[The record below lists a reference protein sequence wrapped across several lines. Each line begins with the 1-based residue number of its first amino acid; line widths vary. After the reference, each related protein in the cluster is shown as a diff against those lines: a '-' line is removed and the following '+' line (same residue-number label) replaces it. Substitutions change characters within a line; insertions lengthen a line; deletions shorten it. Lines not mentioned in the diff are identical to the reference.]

1 MTAIASPRIVVLGV
15 TGMLGHKMF
24 QTLSAQFPD
33 VYGTMRGRRDDARW
47 SEYPFLQSERIFD
60 QMDALD
66 LDAFTGKVREL
77 RPEIVINCVG
87 AIKQRASAEN
97 GVVSITLNALLP
109 QRLANDLKG
118 WEGRLIH
125 FSTDCVFSG
134 QKGNYDES
142 DPSDATDLY
151 GKSKHL
157 GELLAGNSLVLRT
170 SIIGRELSHHA
181 SLLDWFLLGNHKSVH
196 GFTRAWWSGVTT
208 NHLSTMV
215 GEIIAKFGYLKGLYQ
230 VSSGKISK
238 YDLLLLL
245 KEAYGMSVDVVPDD
259 SFFCDRSMSGDLL
272 KAETGYQSPQWT
284 AMLQELVQDPTPYK
298 PTTCE

>member
-1 MTAIASPRIVVLGV
+1 MLGA

-24 QTLSAQFPD
+24 QTLSAQFPN
-33 VYGTMRGRRDDARW
+33 VYATMRGRKDDARW
-47 SEYPFLQSERIFD
+47 SDYPFLRSERVID
-60 QMDALD
+60 QLDALD
-66 LDAFTGKVREL
+66 LDAFTRKIREL
-77 RPEIVINCVG
+77 RPAITVNCVG
-87 AIKQRASAEN
+87 AIKQRPSAEN
-97 GVVSITLNALLP
+97 GVVSITLNSLLP
-109 QRLANDLKG
+109 QRLANEIGG
-118 WEGRLIH
+118 WDGRLIH

-134 QKGNYDES
+134 QKGNYDEG
-142 DPSDATDLY
+142 DQSDATDMY

-181 SLLDWFLLGNHKSVH
+181 SLLDWFLMGNHRSVH

-208 NHLSTMV
+208 NHLSGLV

-238 YDLLLLL
+238 HDLLLLL
-245 KEAYGMSVDVVPDD
+245 KEAYGMSVDVIPDD
-259 SFFCDRSMSGDLL
+259 SFFCDRSMRGDLL

-284 AMLQELVQDPTPYK
+284 AMLQDLVQDPTPYK
-298 PTTCE
+298 PTTRE

>member
-1 MTAIASPRIVVLGV
+1 MASPRVVVLGV

-24 QTLSAQFPD
+24 QTLSAQFPG
-33 VYGTMRGRRDDARW
+33 VYGTMRGRKDDVRW
-47 SEYPFLQSERIFD
+47 SEYPFLQSDTIID
-60 QMDALD
+60 QLDALD
-66 LDAFTGKVREL
+66 LDLFTGKLREL
-77 RPEIVINCVG
+77 RPAIVVNCVG

-97 GVVSITLNALLP
+97 GVVSIILNSLLP
-109 QRLANDLKG
+109 QRLANDIKA
-118 WEGRLIH
+118 WDGRLIH

-134 QKGNYDES
+134 KMGDYTES
-142 DPSDATDLY
+142 APSDAEDLY

-157 GELLAGNSLVLRT
+157 GELLGGNSLVLRT

-208 NHLSTMV
+208 NHLSELA

-245 KEAYGMSVDVVPDD
+245 KEAYGLSVGVVPDD
-259 SFFCDRSMSGDLL
+259 SFFCDRSMRGDLL
-272 KAETGYQSPQWT
+272 KAETGYQSPQWR
-284 AMLQELVQDPTPYK
+284 AMLRDLVQDPTRYK
-298 PTTCE
+298 PITCE